1 MYGTFEKLP
10 RRGTLFIENLWG
22 TYDHHR
28 ANAGDNQPDTIG
40 NAYLVT
46 YN

>member
-1 MYGTFEKLP
+1 MYGTFEKL
-10 RRGTLFIENLWG
+10 RRRG